1 MKGLN
6 LPPAPWSYDYAG
18 TLKNKTEVELH
29 KSLSELRASGE
40 KRAGGLL
47 VEESW
52 KIHAIEMELGIRELE
67 ACTEI
72 LKQEEQRE
80 LINEYYGEMRF
91 D

>member
-1 MKGLN
+1 MSGFN

-18 TLKNKTEVELH
+18 TLKDKTEAELY
-29 KSLSELRASGE
+29 KRLSNLKASGE
-40 KRAGGLL
+40 KLPGGLL

-52 KIHAIEMELGIRELE
+52 EIRKIETELGIRELE

>member
-1 MKGLN
+1 MNGFN

-18 TLKNKTEVELH
+18 TLKDKTEAELYER
-29 KSLSELRASGE
+29 LSNLKASGE
-40 KRAGGLL
+40 KCPGGLL

-52 KIHAIEMELGIRELE
+52 EIHKIESELGIRELE

>member
-1 MKGLN
+1 MNGFN
-6 LPPAPWSYDYAG
+6 LPPAPWSYDYSG
-18 TLKNKTEVELH
+18 TLKDKTETELYER
-29 KSLSELRASGE
+29 LSKLKASGE
-40 KRAGGLL
+40 KRPGGLL

-52 KIHAIEMELGIRELE
+52 EMHKIESELGIRELE